1 MREKGSMMH
10 RKQWLCL
17 IIMGTFWVLWFAPL
31 EADLWYAEKGLAS
44 WYGKQ
49 FNGRQTA
56 DGTRFSE
63 KEMTA
68 AHRKLPLGTKVVVKN
83 LETGKQ
89 VEVKITDRGP
99 YADPQRR
106 IIDLSRAAADSIGLV
121 ERGLGQVRVVV
132 TEPAPAR
139 QEPKDETFYEVQVG
153 AFEEYEAAQWVF
165 EQLQERYP
173 AVFID
178 PRDGPVGR
186 YYRVRIGPFRT
197 EEQAGKVAKVLK
209 QQGHRIFV
217 DEVPV
222 PADVEQAQ
230 MQ

>member
-1 MREKGSMMH
+1 MN
-10 RKQWLCL
+10 RKQWPYLM
-17 IIMGTFWVLWFAPL
+17 IMCTFWMLWSAPL
-31 EADLWYAEKGLAS
+31 EADLRYAEKGLAS
-44 WYGKQ
+44 WYGNR

-56 DGTRFSE
+56 SGTQFSE

-68 AHRKLPLGTKVVVKN
+68 AHRKLPLGTKVVVEN
-83 LETGKQ
+83 LETGAQ

-99 YADPQRR
+99 YAGSQRR

-132 TEPAPAR
+132 TEPVPAR
-139 QEPKDETFYEVQVG
+139 QDAKEDTVYEVQVG

-173 AVFID
+173 AAFID

-197 EEQAGKVAKVLK
+197 EEQAERVAKILK
-209 QQGHRIFV
+209 RQGHRIFV
-217 DEVPV
+217 DEVPA
-222 PADVEQAQ
+222 PSDLEQVQ
-230 MQ
+230 VQ

>member
-1 MREKGSMMH
+1 MMSW
-10 RKQWLCL
+10 KQWLCFMT
-17 IIMGTFWVLWFAPL
+17 ICTVWVYWSAPL
-31 EADLWYAEKGLAS
+31 KADPWRLEKGLAS

-56 DGTRFSE
+56 SGERFSE

-68 AHRKLPLGTKVVVKN
+68 AHRKLPLGTKVVVEN

-99 YADPQRR
+99 YADPKRR
-106 IIDLSRAAADSIGLV
+106 IIDLSRAAADSIGLI
-121 ERGLGQVRVVV
+121 ERGLAPVRVVV
-132 TEPAPAR
+132 TEPPST
-139 QEPKDETFYEVQVG
+139 QKESKENIFYEVQVG
-153 AFEEYEAAQWVF
+153 AFEEYETAQWVF
-165 EQLQERYP
+165 EQLQGRYP
-173 AVFID
+173 AAFID

-197 EEQAGKVAKVLK
+197 EEQAEKVAKVLK

-217 DEVPV
+217 DEVPA
-222 PADVEQAQ
+222 PDDMTQAQ

>member
-1 MREKGSMMH
+1 MRK
-10 RKQWLCL
+10 KQWLYL
-17 IIMGTFWVLWFAPL
+17 IIVCTVLVFWSPPL
-31 EADLWYAEKGLAS
+31 EADLRYSQKGLAS
-44 WYGKQ
+44 WYGNQ

-68 AHRKLPLGTKVVVKN
+68 AHRKLPLGTKVVVEN

-99 YADPQRR
+99 YVDSQRR

-121 ERGLGQVRVVV
+121 ERGLGRVRVVV

-139 QEPKDETFYEVQVG
+139 QEQKEETFYEVQVG

-173 AVFID
+173 AAFID

-197 EEQAGKVAKVLK
+197 DEHAGKVAKALK
-209 QQGHRIFV
+209 RQGHRIFV
-217 DEVPV
+217 DEVP
-222 PADVEQAQ
+222 ASANVEQAQ
-230 MQ
+230 IQ

>member
-1 MREKGSMMH
+1 MCT
-10 RKQWLCL
+10 L
-17 IIMGTFWVLWFAPL
+17 WVLWSAPL

-56 DGTRFSE
+56 SGTQFSE

-68 AHRKLPLGTKVVVKN
+68 AHRKLTLGTKVVVEN
-83 LETGKQ
+83 LETGEQ

-99 YADPQRR
+99 YADSKRR
-106 IIDLSRAAADSIGLV
+106 IIDLSRAAADSIGLI
-121 ERGLGQVRVVV
+121 ERGLGRVRVVV

-139 QEPKDETFYEVQVG
+139 QDAKEDTFYEVQVG

-165 EQLQERYP
+165 KQLQERYP
-173 AVFID
+173 AAFID

-197 EEQAGKVAKVLK
+197 EEQAERVAKILK
-209 QQGHRIFV
+209 RQGHRIFV
-217 DEVPV
+217 DEVPA
-222 PADVEQAQ
+222 PSDLEQVQ
-230 MQ
+230 VQ